1 MNWVDF
7 MALTG
12 ILFYL
17 IPIAFIA
24 WFLISFIKTQKERN
38 SLLRDIS
45 LKLDKYEIGKR
56 EE

>member
-45 LKLDKYEIGKR
+45 LKLDKYEIGKK

>member
-12 ILFYL
+12 TLFYL
-17 IPIAFIA
+17 IPIPFIA

-38 SLLRDIS
+38 SLIRDIS
-45 LKLDKYEIGKR
+45 LKLGNLSTR
-56 EE
+56 

>member
-1 MNWVDF
+1 MDWVDI

-17 IPIAFIA
+17 IPIAFIV

-38 SLLRDIS
+38 IILRDIS
-45 LKLDKYEIGKR
+45 LRLDKYKIDRK

>member
-45 LKLDKYEIGKR
+45 LKLDKYEINKK

>member
-17 IPIAFIA
+17 IAIAFIA
-24 WFLISFIKTQKERN
+24 WFLISFIKTQKERRH
-38 SLLRDIS
+38 LIKLR
-45 LKLDKYEIGKR
+45 
-56 EE
+56 

>member
-7 MALTG
+7 MALSG

-38 SLLRDIS
+38 TLLRDIS
-45 LKLDKYEIGKR
+45 LKLDNYKMAKKEQ
-56 EE
+56 